1 MHCSKKLLAVFARY
15 FCFAS
20 SEKLICLSY
29 GVFRPHAL
37 AAVPS
42 FLVDASDSRCKRFG
56 VLHHR
61 GMSDEADSSLSASQ
75 LRQRYLKGGT
85 ARDDELSAAQLR
97 ARHGIAANPREF
109 STSQWRRSVL
119 ASPLALA
126 AFVAAVVAAFAGA
139 LYFVLAG
146 R

>member
-1 MHCSKKLLAVFARY
+1 VAARLPAQIAAHLRLAHPQLALL
-15 FCFAS
+15 
-20 SEKLICLSY
+20 
-29 GVFRPHAL
+29 
-37 AAVPS
+37 
-42 FLVDASDSRCKRFG
+42 DASPPPPR
-56 VLHHR
+56 
-61 GMSDEADSSLSASQ
+61 MSDAADSSLSASQ

-126 AFVAAVVAAFAGA
+126 AFVAVVMAAFAGA
-139 LYFVLAG
+139 LYYILAG